1 MTTGQIILLTI
12 IAVAIFLPQIKLLF
26 LTSKIDTDK
35 LNNADVLTVMF
46 GNVISWLF
54 IILLFCL
61 CITQQ
66 IKVNE
71 LLSNNPCPELEKLE
85 NVYKIK

>member
-1 MTTGQIILLTI
+1 MKTAQIILLLI

-26 LTSKIDTDK
+26 LTSKIDPSK
-35 LNNADVLTVMF
+35 LNNSDAITIMY

-54 IILLFCL
+54 TMMLFGL
-61 CITQQ
+61 CVTQQ

-71 LLSNNPCPELEKLE
+71 LLSDNPCPELEKLE

>member
-1 MTTGQIILLTI
+1 MTTGQIILLLI
-12 IAVAIFLPQIKLLF
+12 IAAAIFIPQVKLLF
-26 LTSKIDTDK
+26 LTSKIDPSK
-35 LNNADVLTVMF
+35 LTNEDVITIVY
-46 GNVISWLF
+46 GNIISWLF
-54 IILLFCL
+54 IIMLFGL

-71 LLSNNPCPELEKLE
+71 LSANNTCPELEKLE